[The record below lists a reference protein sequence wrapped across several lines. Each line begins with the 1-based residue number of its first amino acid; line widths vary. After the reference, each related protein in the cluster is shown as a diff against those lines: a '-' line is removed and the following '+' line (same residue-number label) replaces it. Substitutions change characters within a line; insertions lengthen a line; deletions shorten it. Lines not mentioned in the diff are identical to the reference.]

1 VRSDGRPLFGF
12 AAAVLVLDALLWT
25 YHPRALVGL
34 LLALPAAVAV
44 VGGVVLA
51 GARRPD
57 GSLRV
62 VPELSLATTLV
73 AVALAVVA
81 VAAIFGLWLLLIG
94 AGLAAL
100 GAGGLVRELRA
111 GARVRS
117 WR

>member
-12 AAAVLVLDALLWT
+12 AAAVLVLDGVLWA
-25 YHPRALVGL
+25 YHPSALVGL

-44 VGGVVLA
+44 VGGLVLV

-73 AVALAVVA
+73 AAAIA
-81 VAAIFGLWLLLIG
+81 VAAAAAVFGLWLLLIG
-94 AGLAAL
+94 AGLGVL
-100 GAGGLVRELRA
+100 GAGGLVREFRA
-111 GARVRS
+111 ETRVQR
-117 WR
+117 WD

>member
-1 VRSDGRPLFGF
+1 VRSERRPLFGF
-12 AAAVLVLDALLWT
+12 AAAVLVLDALLWA

-34 LLALPAAVAV
+34 LLALPALVAV
-44 VGGVVLA
+44 IGGVIA
-51 GARRPD
+51 GGPPND
-57 GSLRV
+57 TLRV

-73 AVALAVVA
+73 AVALALA
-81 VAAIFGLWLLLIG
+81 AAAAIFGLWLLLIA

-111 GARVRS
+111 SAKGRP